1 MKETFFKKF
10 SASLTLENV
19 CRRVEWLVFLRWFAG
34 VGVVIAVLAAKAFF
48 GIDSIDLPLALGGGI
63 LFYNSIFEIIRRIL
77 ARRRSDSPEAIRV
90 RFLIINIQI
99 FTDLVMLAALV
110 YYTGGIANP
119 FLFFFI
125 FHMVISSI
133 ILSRPNAYGWAI
145 FTIILETA
153 LFYLEHFQHIPHKT
167 FFPWDTA
174 NLTENG
180 FYVTTVL
187 VAFSITL
194 LICVYFATSIMRP
207 IRQRQMELTELKN
220 ALEEQRDQLEEKN
233 IELIEMDLSK
243 TEFLYRVEHELKA
256 PIGALQSLLS
266 VISMDISTVSEDK
279 KTELLSRAQN
289 RVTMMKE
296 LVNDLLNL
304 SRIDQRSFALEL
316 ETLQLE
322 DILNETIEDLGSYSR
337 KKGIPVKTFIE
348 APLPEIRADKE
359 AIQEILRNL
368 VHNGIKYSFKG
379 EVDVTMK
386 PEPERIMMTVQD
398 SGIGI
403 SEENLKDVF
412 KEFYRT
418 ANAKAFEEGSGLGLS
433 LVKRLIEKHGGSISV
448 ESQLN
453 KGTTF
458 TVIFPVTN
466 STIIP
471 SA

>member
-34 VGVVIAVLAAKAFF
+34 LGVVIAVLAAKAFF
-48 GIDSIDLPLALGGGI
+48 DIETIDLPLALGGGI

-77 ARRRSDSPEAIRV
+77 ARQKADTPEAIRV
-90 RFLIINIQI
+90 RFLFINLQI
-99 FTDLVMLAALV
+99 LIDLVMLAALV

-133 ILSRPNAYGWAI
+133 VLSRPNAYGWAI
-145 FTIILETA
+145 FTILMETV
-153 LFYLEHFQHIPHKT
+153 LFYLEHFDYIPHKD
-167 FFPWDTA
+167 FFPWNSA
-174 NLTENG
+174 QLSANG

-220 ALEEQRDQLEEKN
+220 ALEEQRDQLEQKN
-233 IELIEMDLSK
+233 VELIEMDKSK

-266 VISMDISTVSEDK
+266 VVSMDISTVSDEK
-279 KTELLSRAQN
+279 KAELLSRAQN
-289 RVTMMKE
+289 RITMMKE

-304 SRIDQRSFALEL
+304 SRIDQRSFALDLEIL
-316 ETLQLE
+316 QWEDIINETLE
-322 DILNETIEDLGSYSR
+322 ELGTYSR
-337 KKGIPVKTFIE
+337 KKGIPVKIHIE
-348 APLPEIRADKE
+348 GSLPEIRADKE
-359 AIQEILRNL
+359 ALQEITRNL
-368 VHNGIKYSFKG
+368 IHNGIKYSFSG
-379 EVDVTMK
+379 EVNVTMK
-386 PEPERIMMTVQD
+386 PEPDRIVMTVQD

-403 SEENLKDVF
+403 SEENLPEVF
-412 KEFYRT
+412 REFYRT
-418 ANAKAFEEGSGLGLS
+418 PNAKAFEEGSGLGLS

-458 TVIFPVTN
+458 TIIFP
-466 STIIP
+466 ILF
-471 SA
+471 A